1 MNKQEDITNKK
12 DKIYQLLRHEVI
24 EENNLF
30 TRLFSQEINF
40 NNTSLTLDSTL
51 KDLSLYDF
59 RVDISILG
67 EKINYLFNTYKTLP
81 GVIITENNNF
91 LGVISRRQFLEQIS
105 RPYGIDLFFKR
116 SLQSLYKFIPN
127 NPLILSHYT
136 LIVDA
141 TQTVLERPLDFI
153 DEPIVV
159 ILNNGEPR
167 LLDVKQLLI
176 AHSNIHQLAT
186 QLLTDLALKLECT
199 NHQLEELV
207 NVDALTHLANRR
219 YFNSFL
225 EREWKRL
232 QRQKESLSLIICDID
247 YFKRY
252 NDTYGHVQGD
262 KCLQKVAK
270 VIQDSAKRSTDL
282 AARYGGEEFAIIL
295 PDTEIN
301 GAFSVAKNLQENLQ
315 NCQIIHQNSQVNN
328 YVTLSIGVASLIPSL
343 EETEEILIQEADQAL
358 YQSKIK
364 GRNMINVFSNKFF

>member
-159 ILNNGEPR
+159 ILNTGEPR

-186 QLLTDLALKLECT
+186 QLLTDLALKLEC
-199 NHQLEELV
+199 
-207 NVDALTHLANRR
+207 VD
-219 YFNSFL
+219 
-225 EREWKRL
+225 K
-232 QRQKESLSLIICDID
+232 
-247 YFKRY
+247 
-252 NDTYGHVQGD
+252 
-262 KCLQKVAK
+262 
-270 VIQDSAKRSTDL
+270 
-282 AARYGGEEFAIIL
+282 
-295 PDTEIN
+295 IN
-301 GAFSVAKNLQENLQ
+301 
-315 NCQIIHQNSQVNN
+315 
-328 YVTLSIGVASLIPSL
+328 
-343 EETEEILIQEADQAL
+343 
-358 YQSKIK
+358 
-364 GRNMINVFSNKFF
+364 